1 MAHHI
6 RFLWVGRI
14 KERFWQE
21 AAGHYW
27 KRLSRYCKLKE
38 VTLKDGP
45 ASSSP
50 QDRIRIESQAI
61 QSKLEKS
68 DGCICLD
75 QSGTSLTSPQ
85 LAEHLTSWLEA
96 PGQNPCFVLGGAFG
110 LSSDLLKQ
118 SRFVLSLGPLTLP
131 HELARILLLEQLYR
145 AATIMHG
152 HPYHH

>member
-1 MAHHI
+1 MAHQVK
-6 RFLWVGRI
+6 FLWVGKI

-21 AAGHYW
+21 AASHYW
-27 KRLSRYCKLKE
+27 KRLARYFQLRE
-38 VTLKDGP
+38 AALKDGP
-45 ASSSP
+45 ATAGP
-50 QDRIRIESQAI
+50 QEKIRIESQDI
-61 QSKLEKS
+61 QSKLGRT

-75 QSGTSLTSPQ
+75 QDGKYLTSPQ
-85 LAEHLTSWLEA
+85 LAEHLTSWIEA
-96 PGQNPCFVLGGAFG
+96 PGWTPCFVLGGAFG
-110 LSSDLLKQ
+110 LSSELLQQ